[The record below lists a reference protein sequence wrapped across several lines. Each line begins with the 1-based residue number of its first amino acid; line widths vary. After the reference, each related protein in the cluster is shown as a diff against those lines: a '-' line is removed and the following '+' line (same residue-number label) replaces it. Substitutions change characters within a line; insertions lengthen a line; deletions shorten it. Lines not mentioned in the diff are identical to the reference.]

1 MNRFPMGTLLLIVV
15 VGVWLLAIIDVV
27 GGLAAVV
34 VTFVA
39 LVVGIVF
46 LDLTTRG
53 SGKAIRDPNA
63 PTLYGPIG
71 GGTWQVPTA
80 YIDHPTGPGRPPG
93 VGDDMEDVR
102 RISGE
107 RRPTREDVAP

>member
-1 MNRFPMGTLLLIVV
+1 MKYFPMGRLLLIVV
-15 VGVWLLAIIDVV
+15 VGIWLLSFLGFVSA
-27 GGLAAVV
+27 LAAIV
-34 VTFVA
+34 VTVVAMFV
-39 LVVGIVF
+39 GMVF

-80 YIDHPTGPGRPPG
+80 YIDHPTGAGTPPG
-93 VGDDMEDVR
+93 MGHDMEDVR
-102 RISGE
+102 RISGD
-107 RRPTREDVAP
+107 RRPSREDDAP